1 MLAGIREI
9 LLILTPQD
17 IPRFK
22 QLLGDGS
29 QWGISLRYEIQP
41 SPDGLAQA
49 FIIGEEFLGGE
60 TSCLILGDDLFFGYD
75 LRKCLLR
82 ALKKN

>member
-1 MLAGIREI
+1 MLAVIREI

-29 QWGISLRYEIQP
+29 QWGISVRYEIQP

-60 TSCLILGDDLFFGYD
+60 TSFVLFLGIICSLGMIYGSVYY
-75 LRKCLLR
+75 
-82 ALKKN
+82 AL